1 VGIAWVDLII
11 SPNPY
16 KARPTEVLSN
26 RFLLMLDISPR
37 ISFYIGEKIG
47 ERGEVPS
54 PTASQL
60 TQP

>member
-1 VGIAWVDLII
+1 VDLII

-47 ERGEVPS
+47 KRGEVPS
-54 PTASQL
+54 LKRLNIGFLPLSD
-60 TQP
+60 